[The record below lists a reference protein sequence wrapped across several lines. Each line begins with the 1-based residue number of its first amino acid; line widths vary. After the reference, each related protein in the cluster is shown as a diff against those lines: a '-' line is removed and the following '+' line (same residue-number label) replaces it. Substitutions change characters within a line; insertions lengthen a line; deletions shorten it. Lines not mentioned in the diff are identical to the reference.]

1 MENSVDRR
9 EGTRGEPLVV
19 QLVPADNDDHYDDD
33 FDNEKIM
40 MMVIKMII
48 MMMIIIMMMMTK
60 DHVDCREGTWRKYL
74 VVQLCIHVGY
84 DNHDDDDDNIND
96 DDDYDNVVDD
106 DLVALANMI

>member
-1 MENSVDRR
+1 MHVDR
-9 EGTRGEPLVV
+9 
-19 QLVPADNDDHYDDD
+19 
-33 FDNEKIM
+33 
-40 MMVIKMII
+40 
-48 MMMIIIMMMMTK
+48 
-60 DHVDCREGTWRKYL
+60 REGTWRKYL